1 MNKII
6 IPKSANKILKALK
19 SSGFEGFLVGGCVRD
34 SLMGVV
40 PNDYDITTNA
50 TPEQMIDVFKD
61 FKVFKTG
68 TEHGTV
74 TVVVDGENIEVTTYR
89 IDGEYVDNRHPT
101 DVCFTSNIEDDLS
114 RRDFTVNAMAYNEER
129 GLIDLFGGID
139 DLEKGVIRCVG
150 DPDKRFF
157 EDGLRILRAVRFA
170 SKLGFEIEEKT
181 AKSIHKNKHLLKNIS
196 VERIFVEFK
205 KTLLGKG
212 VESVLIQFKDV
223 IAQFIPEIKPC
234 FQFDQNTKYHCYDV
248 YTHIVKTVS
257 AISAEENLRLAAFFH
272 DIGKPNVY
280 FTDEKGVGHF
290 YTHNKVSE
298 KMTKEIL
305 TRLKSDNATKDYVS
319 TLVYIHDREMATTE
333 KSVKRFLSKYSKEL
347 FFDLL
352 KIKRADASSHAKE
365 YRDREEYISS
375 LLQIFEKI
383 ERENQCFSLKDL
395 KLNGNDLIELGIK
408 PSKEIGVILNKLLLS
423 VIDEKV
429 ENEKQKLIDYLKVLK

>member
-139 DLEKGVIRCVG
+139 DLKKGVIRCVG

-170 SKLGFEIEEKT
+170 SKLGFEIDEKT

-212 VESVLIQFKDV
+212 VESVLLQFKDV

-257 AISAEENLRLAAFFH
+257 AIPAEENLRLAAFFH
-272 DIGKPNVY
+272 DIGKPKVY
-280 FTDEKGVGHF
+280 FTDENGVGHF

-305 TRLKSDNATKDYVS
+305 TRLKCDNATKDYVS
-319 TLVYIHDREMATTE
+319 TLVYIHDREVATTE

>member
-101 DVCFTSNIEDDLS
+101 DVCFTSKIEDDLS
-114 RRDFTVNAMAYNEER
+114 RRDFTVNAMAYNQER

-139 DLEKGVIRCVG
+139 DLKKGVIRCVG

-181 AKSIHKNKHLLKNIS
+181 AKSIHKNKHLFAFYVCILPPNYDNICH
-196 VERIFVEFK
+196 
-205 KTLLGKG
+205 
-212 VESVLIQFKDV
+212 
-223 IAQFIPEIKPC
+223 IKC
-234 FQFDQNTKYHCYDV
+234 KICN
-248 YTHIVKTVS
+248 
-257 AISAEENLRLAAFFH
+257 
-272 DIGKPNVY
+272 
-280 FTDEKGVGHF
+280 
-290 YTHNKVSE
+290 
-298 KMTKEIL
+298 IL
-305 TRLKSDNATKDYVS
+305 
-319 TLVYIHDREMATTE
+319 
-333 KSVKRFLSKYSKEL
+333 
-347 FFDLL
+347 
-352 KIKRADASSHAKE
+352 
-365 YRDREEYISS
+365 
-375 LLQIFEKI
+375 Q
-383 ERENQCFSLKDL
+383 
-395 KLNGNDLIELGIK
+395 
-408 PSKEIGVILNKLLLS
+408 
-423 VIDEKV
+423 
-429 ENEKQKLIDYLKVLK
+429 